1 MTYKQLQA
9 ALKELKA
16 QGKTTI
22 KLNSKIEVL
31 QAEYDRLTVIKKEVK
46 ATVKEVKKEISSFAD
61 EVLVSAVDH
70 KTYTGVPK
78 GITQTQ
84 LRKANEQSV
93 LGNISSR
100 HQAIS
105 QSNLYSKKS
114 TPKNNIKEF
123 ATKVAVTYTKKLGNT
138 ERQAIANLQQGVKNV
153 GALIAGVKFG
163 LSASGRQQYYNEN
176 NRVQR
181 AKFDRNLM
189 TA

>member
-31 QAEYDRLTVIKKEVK
+31 QAEYDRLTVIK
-46 ATVKEVKKEISSFAD
+46 KEVKKEISSFAD